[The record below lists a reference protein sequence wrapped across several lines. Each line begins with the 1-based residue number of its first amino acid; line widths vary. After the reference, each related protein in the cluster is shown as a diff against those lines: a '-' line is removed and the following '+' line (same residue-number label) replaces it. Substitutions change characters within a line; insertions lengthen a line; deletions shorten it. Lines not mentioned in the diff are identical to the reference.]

1 MNFTVN
7 LNELQEAVNK
17 TLPAIPPKST
27 LPVLEHL
34 KFELSNNNLEIV
46 STDQEITIKT
56 EVQVENSTDGKILV
70 PGRKLNDILKALG
83 KTEKILFKT
92 DDSNF
97 EIDIETS
104 FGVYK
109 MKGLNNNEYIELP
122 ELFEVN
128 NDVDNKPI
136 EEVATIPQSEVIRLA
151 DKTAFAV
158 SNDDFRPAMTG
169 VLFQF
174 RNNYLNAVSTD
185 SYRLVKATYNT
196 EAGELPDELD
206 VIIPSRTM
214 DILKKA
220 DSDVQFSFIKNND
233 KVTHIRFKIGKTVYI
248 SRIIDERFPPY
259 ESVIPTNNSI
269 TLSVN
274 KTQLQSAIKRV
285 AIFAN
290 DITKQ
295 LKVNVTQAEMKLTAQ
310 DVDSGTK
317 ADENIDCKLEGNDVE
332 IGFNYKFLDEAIGHL
347 NSNEDDEVV
356 FTLSESNKPALIMP
370 EKDSKDLLML
380 IMPVR
385 LNN

>member
-1 MNFTVN
+1 
-7 LNELQEAVNK
+7 
-17 TLPAIPPKST
+17 
-27 LPVLEHL
+27 
-34 KFELSNNNLEIV
+34 
-46 STDQEITIKT
+46 
-56 EVQVENSTDGKILV
+56 
-70 PGRKLNDILKALG
+70 
-83 KTEKILFKT
+83 
-92 DDSNF
+92 
-97 EIDIETS
+97 
-104 FGVYK
+104 
-109 MKGLNNNEYIELP
+109 
-122 ELFEVN
+122 
-128 NDVDNKPI
+128 
-136 EEVATIPQSEVIRLA
+136 
-151 DKTAFAV
+151 
-158 SNDDFRPAMTG
+158 MTG

-196 EAGELPDELD
+196 EAGELPNELD
-206 VIIPSRTM
+206 IIIPSRTM
-214 DILKKA
+214 DLLKKA
-220 DSDVQFSFIKNND
+220 DSDVEFSFIKNND
-233 KVTHIRFKIGKTVYI
+233 KVTHIRFKMGKTVYI

-317 ADENIDCKLEGNDVE
+317 ADENISCKLEGNEVE

>member
-34 KFELSNNNLEIV
+34 KFELSNNILEIV

-56 EVQVENSTDGKILV
+56 EVQVEDATDGKILV

-92 DDSNF
+92 DESNF

-104 FGVYK
+104 FGTYK
-109 MKGLNNNEYIELP
+109 MKGLSNNEYIELP

-128 NDVDNKPI
+128 NDVENKPVDEI
-136 EEVATIPQSEVIRLA
+136 ANIPQSEVIRLA

-196 EAGELPDELD
+196 EAGQLPDELD
-206 VIIPSRTM
+206 IIMPSRTM
-214 DILKKA
+214 DLLKKA
-220 DSDVQFSFIKNND
+220 DSDVEFSFIKNND
-233 KVTHIRFKIGKTVYI
+233 KVTHVRFKIGKTVYI

-259 ESVIPTNNSI
+259 ESVIPTSNSI
-269 TLSVN
+269 TLTVN
-274 KTQLQSAIKRV
+274 KSQLQSAIKRV

-295 LKVNVTQAEMKLTAQ
+295 LKVNISGTEMKLTAQ
-310 DVDSGTK
+310 DIDSGTK
-317 ADENIDCKLEGNDVE
+317 ADENISCKLEGNDVE

-347 NSNEDDEVV
+347 NSNDDDEVV

-370 EKDSKDLLML
+370 ERDSKELLML

-385 LNN
+385 LNS

>member
-34 KFELSNNNLEIV
+34 KFELSNNKLEIV

-56 EVQVENSTDGKILV
+56 EVQVEDATDGKILV

-92 DDSNF
+92 DESNY

-104 FGVYK
+104 FGTYK
-109 MKGLNNNEYIELP
+109 MKGLSNNEYIELP
-122 ELFEVN
+122 ELFETN
-128 NDVDNKPI
+128 SDVENKPA
-136 EEVATIPQSEVIRLA
+136 EEVATIPQTDVIRLA

-174 RNNYLNAVSTD
+174 RNTYLNAVSTD

-196 EAGELPDELD
+196 EPGQLPDELD
-206 VIIPSRTM
+206 IIMPSRTM
-214 DILKKA
+214 DLLKKA
-220 DSDVQFSFIKNND
+220 DSDVEFSFIKNNE
-233 KVTHIRFKIGKTVYI
+233 KVTHIRFKIGKTIYI

-269 TLSVN
+269 TLTVN
-274 KTQLQSAIKRV
+274 KSQLQSAIKRV

-295 LKVNVTQAEMKLTAQ
+295 LKVNISGSEMKLTAQ

-317 ADENIDCKLEGNDVE
+317 ADENISCTLEGNDVE

-347 NSNEDDEVV
+347 NSNDDDEVV

>member
-7 LNELQEAVNK
+7 LNEFQEAVNK

-34 KFELSNNNLEIV
+34 KFELNDNLLEIV

-56 EVQVENSTDGKILV
+56 QLNVENATSGKILV

-83 KTEKILFKT
+83 KTEKITFNT
-92 DDSNF
+92 NIENY
-97 EIDIETS
+97 EIDLITD
-104 FGVYK
+104 FGAYK
-109 MKGLNNNEYIELP
+109 MKGLNNDEYIELP
-122 ELFEVN
+122 ELFETN
-128 NDVDNKPI
+128 NDTSDSSVVETAI
-136 EEVATIPQSEVIRLA
+136 IPKEDVIRLA

-174 RNNYLNAVSTD
+174 RGQFLNAVSTD
-185 SYRLVKATYNT
+185 SYRLVKSTFNT
-196 EAGELPDELD
+196 EPGNLPDD
-206 VIIPSRTM
+206 MDIIIPSRTM

-220 DSDVQFSFIKNND
+220 DDEVHFSFIKNND
-233 KVTHIRFKIGKTVYI
+233 KVTHIKFRVGSTIYI

-259 ESVIPTNNSI
+259 ESVIPAGNNI
-269 TLSVN
+269 YLTVN
-274 KTQLQSAIKRV
+274 KNQLQAAIKRV

-295 LKVNVTQAEMKLTAQ
+295 IKVKIDATEMTLTAQ
-310 DVDSGTK
+310 DIDSGTK
-317 ADENIDCKLEGNDVE
+317 ADEKISCSLDGEPVE
-332 IGFNYKFLDEAIGHL
+332 IGFNYKFLEEAISHI
-347 NSNEDDEVV
+347 NSSSDGEIV
-356 FTLSESNKPALIMP
+356 FSLSESNKPALLMP

-385 LNN
+385 LNS

>member
-34 KFELSNNNLEIV
+34 KFELSNNKLEIV

-56 EVQVENSTDGKILV
+56 EVQVEDATDGKILV

-92 DDSNF
+92 DESNY

-104 FGVYK
+104 FGTYK
-109 MKGLNNNEYIELP
+109 MKGLSNNEYIELP
-122 ELFEVN
+122 ELFEAN
-128 NDVDNKPI
+128 SDIENKPV
-136 EEVATIPQSEVIRLA
+136 EELATIPQADVIRLA

-174 RNNYLNAVSTD
+174 RNTYLNAVSTD

-196 EAGELPDELD
+196 EPGQLPDELD
-206 VIIPSRTM
+206 IIMPSRTM
-214 DILKKA
+214 DLLKKA
-220 DSDVQFSFIKNND
+220 DSDVEFSFIKNNE

-269 TLSVN
+269 TLTVN
-274 KTQLQSAIKRV
+274 KSQLQSAIKRV

-295 LKVNVTQAEMKLTAQ
+295 LKVNISGSEMKLTAQ

-317 ADENIDCKLEGNDVE
+317 ADENISCTLEGNDVE

-347 NSNEDDEVV
+347 NSNDDDEVV

-370 EKDSKDLLML
+370 ERDSKDLLML

>member
-56 EVQVENSTDGKILV
+56 EVQVEDSTDGKILV

-109 MKGLNNNEYIELP
+109 MKGLSNNEYIELP

-128 NDVDNKPI
+128 NDVENKPV

-206 VIIPSRTM
+206 IIMPSRTM
-214 DILKKA
+214 DLLKKA
-220 DSDVQFSFIKNND
+220 DSDVEFSFIKNND

-274 KTQLQSAIKRV
+274 KSQLQSAIKRV

-295 LKVNVTQAEMKLTAQ
+295 LKVNVTQSEMKLTAQ

-317 ADENIDCKLEGNDVE
+317 ADENISCKLEGNDVE

>member
-34 KFELSNNNLEIV
+34 KFELSNNKLEIV

-56 EVQVENSTDGKILV
+56 EVQVEDATDGKILV

-92 DDSNF
+92 DESNY

-104 FGVYK
+104 FGTYK
-109 MKGLNNNEYIELP
+109 MKGLSNNEYIELP
-122 ELFEVN
+122 ELFEAN
-128 NDVDNKPI
+128 SDIENKPV
-136 EEVATIPQSEVIRLA
+136 EEVATIPQADVIRLA

-174 RNNYLNAVSTD
+174 RNTYLNAVSTD

-196 EAGELPDELD
+196 EPGQLPDELD
-206 VIIPSRTM
+206 IIMPSRTM
-214 DILKKA
+214 DLLKKA
-220 DSDVQFSFIKNND
+220 DSDVEFSFIKNNE

-269 TLSVN
+269 TLTVN
-274 KTQLQSAIKRV
+274 KSQLQSAIKRV

-295 LKVNVTQAEMKLTAQ
+295 LKVNISGSEMKLTAQ

-317 ADENIDCKLEGNDVE
+317 ADENISCTLEGNDVE

-347 NSNEDDEVV
+347 NSNDDDEVV

-370 EKDSKDLLML
+370 ERDSKDLLML

>member
-56 EVQVENSTDGKILV
+56 EVQVEDSTDGKILV

-92 DDSNF
+92 DESNF

-206 VIIPSRTM
+206 IIIPSRTM
-214 DILKKA
+214 DLLKKA

-317 ADENIDCKLEGNDVE
+317 ADENISCKLEGNDVE

>member
-34 KFELSNNNLEIV
+34 KFELSNNKLEIV

-56 EVQVENSTDGKILV
+56 EVQVEDATDGKILV

-92 DDSNF
+92 DESNY

-104 FGVYK
+104 FGTYK
-109 MKGLNNNEYIELP
+109 MKGLSNNEYIELP
-122 ELFEVN
+122 ELFEAN
-128 NDVDNKPI
+128 SDIENKPV
-136 EEVATIPQSEVIRLA
+136 EEVATIPQADVIRLA

-174 RNNYLNAVSTD
+174 RNTYLNAVSTD

-196 EAGELPDELD
+196 EPGQLPDELD
-206 VIIPSRTM
+206 IIMPSRTM
-214 DILKKA
+214 DLLKKA
-220 DSDVQFSFIKNND
+220 DSDVEFSFIKNNE

-269 TLSVN
+269 TLTVN
-274 KTQLQSAIKRV
+274 KSQLQSAIKRV

-295 LKVNVTQAEMKLTAQ
+295 LKVNISGSEMKLTAQ

-317 ADENIDCKLEGNDVE
+317 ADENISCTLEGNNVE

-347 NSNEDDEVV
+347 NSNDDDEVV

-370 EKDSKDLLML
+370 ERDSKDLLML

>member
-34 KFELSNNNLEIV
+34 KFELSNNILEIV

-56 EVQVENSTDGKILV
+56 EVQVEDATDGKILV

-92 DDSNF
+92 DESNF

-104 FGVYK
+104 FGTYK
-109 MKGLNNNEYIELP
+109 MKGLSNNEYIELP

-128 NDVDNKPI
+128 NDVENKPVDEI
-136 EEVATIPQSEVIRLA
+136 ANIPQSEVIRLA

-196 EAGELPDELD
+196 EAGQLPDELD
-206 VIIPSRTM
+206 IIMPSRTM
-214 DILKKA
+214 DLLKKA
-220 DSDVQFSFIKNND
+220 DSDVEFSFIKNND
-233 KVTHIRFKIGKTVYI
+233 KVTHVRFKIGKTVYI

-259 ESVIPTNNSI
+259 ESVIPTSNSI
-269 TLSVN
+269 TLTVN
-274 KTQLQSAIKRV
+274 KSQLQSAIKRV
-285 AIFAN
+285 AIFAS

-295 LKVNVTQAEMKLTAQ
+295 LKVNISGTEMKLTAQ
-310 DVDSGTK
+310 DIDSGTK
-317 ADENIDCKLEGNDVE
+317 ADENISCKLEGNDVE

-347 NSNEDDEVV
+347 NSNDDDEVV

-370 EKDSKDLLML
+370 ERDSKELLML

-385 LNN
+385 LNS

>member
-34 KFELSNNNLEIV
+34 KFELSNNKLEIV

-56 EVQVENSTDGKILV
+56 EVQVEDATDGKILV

-92 DDSNF
+92 DESNY

-104 FGVYK
+104 FGTYK
-109 MKGLNNNEYIELP
+109 MKGLSNNEYIELP
-122 ELFEVN
+122 ELFETN
-128 NDVDNKPI
+128 SDVENKPA
-136 EEVATIPQSEVIRLA
+136 EEVATIPQADVIRLA

-174 RNNYLNAVSTD
+174 RNTYLNAVSTD

-196 EAGELPDELD
+196 EPGQLPDELD
-206 VIIPSRTM
+206 IIMPSRTM
-214 DILKKA
+214 DLLKKA
-220 DSDVQFSFIKNND
+220 DSDVEFSFIKNNE
-233 KVTHIRFKIGKTVYI
+233 KVTHIRFKIGKTIYI

-269 TLSVN
+269 TLTVN
-274 KTQLQSAIKRV
+274 KSQLQSAIKRV

-295 LKVNVTQAEMKLTAQ
+295 LKVNISGSEMKLTAQ

-317 ADENIDCKLEGNDVE
+317 ADENISCTLEGNDVE

-347 NSNEDDEVV
+347 NSNDDDEVV

>member
-34 KFELSNNNLEIV
+34 KFELSNNKLEIV

-56 EVQVENSTDGKILV
+56 EVQVEDATDGKILV

-92 DDSNF
+92 NESNY

-104 FGVYK
+104 FGTYK
-109 MKGLNNNEYIELP
+109 MKGLSNNEYIELP
-122 ELFEVN
+122 ELFEAN
-128 NDVDNKPI
+128 SDIENKPV
-136 EEVATIPQSEVIRLA
+136 EEVATIPQADVIRLA

-174 RNNYLNAVSTD
+174 RNTYLNAVSTD

-196 EAGELPDELD
+196 EPGQLPDELD
-206 VIIPSRTM
+206 IIMPSRTM
-214 DILKKA
+214 DLLKKA
-220 DSDVQFSFIKNND
+220 DSDVEFSFIKNNE

-269 TLSVN
+269 TLTVN
-274 KTQLQSAIKRV
+274 KSQLQSAIKRV

-295 LKVNVTQAEMKLTAQ
+295 LKVNISGSEMKLTAQ

-317 ADENIDCKLEGNDVE
+317 ADENISCTLEGNDVE

-347 NSNEDDEVV
+347 NSNDDDEVV

-370 EKDSKDLLML
+370 ERDSRDLLML